1 MRLILEQKPM
11 YVDGKQLRVTA
22 SFGVTIS
29 DGTERPLDEY
39 IRIADEALYMAKG
52 QGRNCVASLNFT
64 AAAQTSLFPLNEALM
79 QEMAD
84 QPETVNG
91 R

>member
-1 MRLILEQKPM
+1 
-11 YVDGKQLRVTA
+11 
-22 SFGVTIS
+22 
-29 DGTERPLDEY
+29 
-39 IRIADEALYMAKG
+39 MAKG